1 MAEVI
6 GMTAGT
12 VERFP
17 GAFDASPVTE
27 ELNRIMEL
35 LRSACPPDSV
45 ISFSFDGR
53 LQAHI
58 DVRKREHVMYVE
70 MVLPTLESGLFHSVS
85 LGGTPRHP
93 FYHRV
98 SALVRA

>member
-6 GMTAGT
+6 GRIAGGAD
-12 VERFP
+12 RFSAP
-17 GAFDASPVTE
+17 LQTSSVSD

-35 LRSACPPDSV
+35 VRGACPPETYV
-45 ISFSFDGR
+45 TFSFDGR
-53 LQAHI
+53 LQVHI

-70 MVLPTLESGLFHSVS
+70 MVLPSLEQGLFHSIS

-93 FYHRV
+93 FHHRV
-98 SALVRA
+98 SALVQV

>member
-6 GMTAGT
+6 GMTAAS

-17 GAFDASPVTE
+17 GAFPAADVSD
-27 ELNRIMEL
+27 ELNRIL
-35 LRSACPPDSV
+35 TLVRNACPPETIV
-45 ISFSFDGR
+45 TFSFDGR
-53 LQAHI
+53 LQVHI
-58 DVRKREHVMYVE
+58 DVRKREHVMFVE
-70 MVLPTLESGLFHSVS
+70 LVLPTLEAGLFHGIS

-93 FYHRV
+93 FYHRI